1 MNCTEPHRRRQIL
14 LDWHR
19 TIVTLLPLCPLAM
32 SDEPSK
38 SVTVQK
44 VVSKVGDKIQY
55 TQTSKVWKLSSCG
68 ANILYETYSNMDI
81 TLTLP
86 KNTWREYCVCSN
98 A

>member
-1 MNCTEPHRRRQIL
+1 
-14 LDWHR
+14 
-19 TIVTLLPLCPLAM
+19 M

-55 TQTSKVWKLSSCG
+55 TQTSKVWKLSSRG
-68 ANILYETYSNMDI
+68 ANIQYETYSNMDI

>member
-1 MNCTEPHRRRQIL
+1 
-14 LDWHR
+14 
-19 TIVTLLPLCPLAM
+19 M

-38 SVTVQK
+38 SVTVKK
-44 VVSKVGDKIQY
+44 VVSEVGDKIQY
-55 TQTSKVWKLSSCG
+55 TQTSKVWKLSSRG